1 MASTNKKQV
10 QEVLPEIIE
19 REPSAEELA
28 EIAAEIAAQPSKDI
42 ERAQEYRRQAYQRIS
57 DPVFFQW
64 QRGEATEEDYKAAV
78 AQVQADYPIPGE

>member
-1 MASTNKKQV
+1 MT
-10 QEVLPEIIE
+10 IITPREPTSEE
-19 REPSAEELA
+19 REEWEQAILEEPA
-28 EIAAEIAAQPSKDI
+28 KQKAAATEA
-42 ERAQEYRRQAYQRIS
+42 RRQAYVLIS